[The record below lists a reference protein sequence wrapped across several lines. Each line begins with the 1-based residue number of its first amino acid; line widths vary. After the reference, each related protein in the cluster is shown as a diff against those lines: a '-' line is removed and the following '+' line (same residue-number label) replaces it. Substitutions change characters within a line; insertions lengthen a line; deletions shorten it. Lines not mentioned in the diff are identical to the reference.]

1 MSVKLNIGVVGT
13 GHIGG
18 TVGRAAARAG
28 HHVTF
33 GSRKPET
40 DKVAQ
45 DSGAQVADVATAIGG
60 ADVVL
65 LGVPG
70 SAVPQVVAEHG
81 QALAGKLVIDASNSM
96 GGASANQHGTVT
108 EGVKNVRY
116 ARCFNTLG
124 VENLQDP
131 HFGDEVA
138 DMFFSAPEAD
148 RPTVEA
154 LIAALGMGAA
164 YLGHDQHETVDSVL
178 KLWFTLAM
186 GQHRGRHLAFRVLYR

>member
-1 MSVKLNIGVVGT
+1 MSVKLNIAVIGT

-18 TVGRAAARAG
+18 TVGRAAASAG
-28 HHVTF
+28 HNVTF
-33 GSRKPET
+33 GSRSPET
-40 DKVAQ
+40 DKVAK
-45 DSGAQVADVATAIGG
+45 DSGAQVADVATAISG

-65 LGVPG
+65 VGIPG
-70 SAVPQVVAEHG
+70 SAVPQVIEENAA
-81 QALAGKLVIDASNSM
+81 ALAGKLVIDASNSM
-96 GGASANQHGTVT
+96 GGASSNHHDTITQ
-108 EGVKNVRY
+108 GVQNVRY

-154 LIAALGMGAA
+154 IISALGMGPA
-164 YLGHDQHETVDSVL
+164 YLGNDQHETVDSVL

-186 GQHRGRHLAFRVLYR
+186 GQHRGRHLAFRVLHR